1 MRERR
6 TASSFRYGADENDRL
21 ALLEAEKYETATP
34 ARLARLGPLM
44 SRAVQSSRGGYMTMA
59 EFAAGD
65 WIDRL
70 AQVLPGLAEVQEPYL
85 REYWEQHPR
94 VHRVGGGR
102 DGNQPAFPLDDLRDL
117 YARAHHSHVFG
128 EQEHYAPLL
137 AALDPVRHILY
148 SHPTLERVRSRI
160 VGKDDFWMQIPNANN
175 STTSTNLIAGL
186 MARAAELSRDRFR
199 AAATELNAFL
209 SRGGQ
214 GEAARVPGDLDVG
227 YDAVLF
233 WGLTLQERVA
243 VADGMVMLPFEH
255 VQTFVDRS
263 LVEELAPPGSG
274 VHRWRSVGAVVR
286 PFRWKPMFSRAGY
299 EREPELRN
307 PAPFFQEAQTFLELL
322 AVTHATPVLRLAT
335 LSDCIHRSTSRLL
348 GLEHHNGGSHR
359 GQSARRFD
367 GFDKWPELAP
377 EALAE
382 AQEAFESR
390 QGERY
395 GRMAPIVGRLA
406 EALARDGPFMSE
418 DRILDVAISLER
430 MYELDQGKISIELR
444 ERAASFLETSTESR
458 CRVKRDVKQF
468 YNVRSGIV
476 HNRQPPPSAATKA
489 DAFTRGF
496 EVARRSVVKL
506 LRDGPPDWNKI
517 EKKG

>member
-1 MRERR
+1 
-6 TASSFRYGADENDRL
+6 
-21 ALLEAEKYETATP
+21 
-34 ARLARLGPLM
+34 
-44 SRAVQSSRGGYMTMA
+44 MTRA
-59 EFAAGD
+59 EFAAVD

-70 AQVLPGLAEVQEPYL
+70 VQALSDLAEVQEPYL

-94 VHRVGGGR
+94 VHDAVGER
-102 DGNQPAFPLDDLRDL
+102 DGTQPAFPLDDLRDL
-117 YARAHHSHVFG
+117 YAMARHSHVFG
-128 EQEHYAPLL
+128 EQAHYAPLL
-137 AALDPVRHILY
+137 AVLDPVRHILY
-148 SHPTLERVRSRI
+148 AHSTLAPVRSRI
-160 VGKDDFWMQIPNANN
+160 IGKDDFWMQILNAGN
-175 STTSTNLIAGL
+175 STTATDLIAGL
-186 MARAAELSRDRFR
+186 MARAAELAGDCFR
-199 AAATELNAFL
+199 LAATELNAFL

-214 GEAARVPGDLDVG
+214 EEAASVPGDLDVG
-227 YDAVLF
+227 YHAVLF
-233 WGLTLQERVA
+233 WGLTLKERVK
-243 VADGMVMLPFEH
+243 VADNMVMLPFAQ

-274 VHRWRSVGAVVR
+274 FHHWRSVGAVVR
-286 PFRWKPMFSRAGY
+286 PFRWKPMFSRTGY
-299 EREPELRN
+299 ERGAELRN

-335 LSDCIHRSTSRLL
+335 LSDCINRSASRLL
-348 GLEHHNGGSHR
+348 GLEHHNGGTHR
-359 GQSARRFD
+359 GQSAQGFD

-395 GRMAPIVGRLA
+395 GRVAPIVGRLA
-406 EALARDGPFMSE
+406 EALARDGPFASA

-430 MYELDQGKISIELR
+430 MYELEGRKISVELR
-444 ERAASFLETSTESR
+444 ERAASFLETSTESC

-476 HNRQPPPSAATKA
+476 HNRKPPPSAATRA
-489 DAFTRGF
+489 DAFTKGF

-506 LRDGPPDWNKI
+506 LREGPPPDWNKI
-517 EKKG
+517 VKKG

>member
-1 MRERR
+1 
-6 TASSFRYGADENDRL
+6 
-21 ALLEAEKYETATP
+21 
-34 ARLARLGPLM
+34 
-44 SRAVQSSRGGYMTMA
+44 MTMA

-85 REYWEQHPR
+85 REYWKQHPR
-94 VHRVGGGR
+94 VHDAGGER
-102 DGNQPAFPLDDLRDL
+102 DGTQPAFPLDDLRDL
-117 YARAHHSHVFG
+117 YAMARHSHVFG

-137 AALDPVRHILY
+137 AVLDPVRHILY
-148 SHPTLERVRSRI
+148 SHPTLAPVRSRI
-160 VGKDDFWMQIPNANN
+160 IGKDDFWMQILNAGN
-175 STTSTNLIAGL
+175 STTATDLIAGL
-186 MARAAELSRDRFR
+186 MARAAELSRDCFR

-214 GEAARVPGDLDVG
+214 GAAASVPGDLDVG
-227 YDAVLF
+227 YHAVLF
-233 WGLTLQERVA
+233 WGLTLKERA
-243 VADGMVMLPFEH
+243 EVADGMVMLPFAQ

-263 LVEELAPPGSG
+263 LVEELAPPGSE
-274 VHRWRSVGAVVR
+274 VHCWRSVGAVVR
-286 PFRWKPMFSRAGY
+286 PFRWKPAFSRAGY
-299 EREPELRN
+299 ERGAELTN
-307 PAPFFQEAQTFLELL
+307 PRPFFREARTFLELL

-335 LSDCIHRSTSRLL
+335 LPDCINRSASRLL

-359 GQSARRFD
+359 GQSAQRFD
-367 GFDKWPELAP
+367 GFGKWPELAP
-377 EALAE
+377 KALAE
-382 AQEAFESR
+382 AREAFENR

-430 MYELDQGKISIELR
+430 IFELDQGKISIELR
-444 ERAASFLETSTESR
+444 ERAASFLETSTEGR
-458 CRVKRDVKQF
+458 CRVKRDAKKF

-476 HNRQPPPSAATKA
+476 HNRKPPPSAATKA
-489 DAFTRGF
+489 HAFTRGF

-506 LRDGPPDWNKI
+506 LQDGPPDWNKI